1 MLVEDEI
8 HRERSDNLEDLKMF
22 RVLTKIRRRK
32 KLNPH
37 GERSKYICLPQHLKE
52 AGTHIVYEYLKG
64 YNINVP
70 QDVALSHHYRQCE
83 MNKVGMGDCM
93 KDPTEVDRTVYKYK
107 HAIMRSIKDVYP
119 QIVSQC
125 KLAPII

>member
-1 MLVEDEI
+1 
-8 HRERSDNLEDLKMF
+8 
-22 RVLTKIRRRK
+22 
-32 KLNPH
+32 
-37 GERSKYICLPQHLKE
+37 
-52 AGTHIVYEYLKG
+52 
-64 YNINVP
+64 
-70 QDVALSHHYRQCE
+70 